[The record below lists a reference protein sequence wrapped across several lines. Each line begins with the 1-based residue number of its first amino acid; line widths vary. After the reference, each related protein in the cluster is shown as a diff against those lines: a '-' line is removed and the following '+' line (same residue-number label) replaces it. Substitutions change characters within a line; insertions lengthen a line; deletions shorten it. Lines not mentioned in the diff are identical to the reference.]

1 MEKAEWF
8 LQDDIKKF
16 IVETLGKEPWIIV
29 YQNVTSDNQDIFFYS
44 ALVPNSGVD
53 EVLEEIEFDFSYPYF
68 GLPAVER
75 DSESQNQINY
85 LRFGVSS
92 GLEPLI
98 LVRDFHG
105 VKSSY
110 REISQEFIH
119 FHNLYFDT
127 SKSRYVKIYD
137 DGREEEVVLISENEI
152 KVKLKH
158 MKQFLAFKEMCLGM
172 YFETT
177 RFIDVN
183 TEDIGLQK
191 EGADFDQREGLYHF
205 GFWYRNERFFNANKA
220 FSRLLGKKVIIG
232 MRKEDTEIYP
242 FEEERKYQ
250 EFIIGQ
256 DENGKNVVFTCN
268 PDKLANFFGKNPEAP
283 QFVTPVFF
291 SKDVLRKYYDDPDK
305 FSVKDGY
312 LKCGGLWGLRI
323 DNHHDDYVIVLL
335 GDLGYLSHD
344 EQLYWRHFNMPP
356 IGTFSETIFKRY
368 FLAEFAEPETVDL
381 VFASKFEQVQEK
393 WNKKFGWNLFK
404 PLNEGDEYHLT
415 GLRVP
420 LKSTQMEFDS
430 QILSLTKVIIDSLNE
445 HELRKSIVEDVSS
458 LKGISKL
465 EKYFTSNGC
474 KGYES
479 HIKFLRGLQELRSSG
494 SAHRKSDNYLRVA
507 EEFGLDK
514 KNFVESFTEILKKA
528 IAFLDYLKSML

>member
-8 LQDDIKKF
+8 LQEDIKQF
-16 IVETLGKEPWIIV
+16 IIETLGKEPWIVV
-29 YQNVTSDNQDIFFYS
+29 YQNVKSDNQDIFFYS
-44 ALVPNSGVD
+44 ALVPNSEVD
-53 EVLEEIEFDFSYPYF
+53 DVLEKLEFDFSYPYF
-68 GLPAVER
+68 GLPVVER
-75 DSESQNQINY
+75 DHQNQNQAMY

-105 VKSSY
+105 VKPGY
-110 REISQEFIH
+110 TEVSQEFIH
-119 FHNLYFDT
+119 FHNLYYDAPRNRCI
-127 SKSRYVKIYD
+127 KVYD
-137 DGREEEVVLISENEI
+137 DGREEEVIVISENEI

-158 MKQFLAFKEMCLGM
+158 MKQFLAFKDMCLGV

-183 TEDIGLQK
+183 AEEIGLSK

-205 GFWYRNERFFNANKA
+205 GFWYRNEHFFNNNKA
-220 FSRLLGKKVIIG
+220 FSRLLGKKVISG
-232 MRKEDTEIYP
+232 MRKENTGIYP
-242 FEEERKYQ
+242 FEEEMKYQ
-250 EFIIGQ
+250 EFIIGE
-256 DENGKNVVFTCN
+256 DENGKDVVFICN

-291 SKDVLRKYYDDPDK
+291 SKNVLRKYYDDPDK
-305 FSVKDGY
+305 FSVEDGY
-312 LKCGGLWGLRI
+312 IRCGGLWGLRI

-344 EQLYWRHFNMPP
+344 EQLYWRHFNISPT
-356 IGTFSETIFKRY
+356 GTFSETIFKRY

-381 VFASKFEQVQEK
+381 VFANKFEQVQEK
-393 WNKKFGWNLFK
+393 WNKKFGWNIFK
-404 PLNEGDEYHLT
+404 PLNEGDEYHLA

-420 LKSTQMEFDS
+420 LKNTQMEFDS
-430 QILSLTKVIIDSLNE
+430 QVLSLTKVIIDSLNE
-445 HELRKSIVEDVSS
+445 HEIRKTITEDISS

-465 EKYFTSNGC
+465 EKYLVTNGY
-474 KGYES
+474 KGYED

-494 SAHRKSDNYLRVA
+494 SAHRKSENYLRVA

-514 KNFVESFTEILKKA
+514 KNFIESFTGILRKA
-528 IAFLDYLKSML
+528 IAFLDYLESTL

>member
-8 LQDDIKKF
+8 LQEDVKRF
-16 IVETLGKEPWIIV
+16 IIETLGKEPWIVV
-29 YQNVTSDNQDIFFYS
+29 YQNTKADSQDLFFYS
-44 ALVPNSGVD
+44 ALVPNSEVD
-53 EVLEEIEFDFSYPYF
+53 EVLDKIEFDFTYPYF
-68 GLPAVER
+68 GLPVTEL
-75 DSESQNQINY
+75 DPESQNQAMY

-105 VKSSY
+105 VKPSNT
-110 REISQEFIH
+110 EVSQEFIH
-119 FHNLYFDT
+119 FHNLYYDIP
-127 SKSRYVKIYD
+127 KNRYIKIYD
-137 DGREEEVVLISENEI
+137 DGREEEVIAISDNEI

-158 MKQFLAFKEMCLGM
+158 MKQFLAFKDMCLGI

-183 TEDIGLQK
+183 AEDIGLLK
-191 EGADFDQREGLYHF
+191 EGADLDQREGLYHF
-205 GFWYRNERFFNANKA
+205 GFWYRNERFFNNNKA
-220 FSRLLGKKVIIG
+220 FSRLLGKKVIAG
-232 MRKEDTEIYP
+232 MRKEDTGICP
-242 FEEERKYQ
+242 FEEEMKYQ

-256 DENGKNVVFTCN
+256 DENGKDVVFICN

-305 FSVKDGY
+305 FSVEDGY
-312 LKCGGLWGLRI
+312 LRCGGLWGLRI

-344 EQLYWRHFNMPP
+344 EQLYWRHFNIPP
-356 IGTFSETIFKRY
+356 AGTFSETIFKRY

-393 WNKKFGWNLFK
+393 WNKKSGWNIFK
-404 PLNEGDEYHLT
+404 PLNDGDEYHLT

-420 LKSTQMEFDS
+420 LKNTQMEFDS
-430 QILSLTKVIIDSLNE
+430 QVLSLTKVIIDSLNE
-445 HELRKSIVEDVSS
+445 HELRKSVIEDVSN

-465 EKYFTSNGC
+465 EKYLVANGN
-474 KGYES
+474 KGYED
-479 HIKFLRGLQELRSSG
+479 HIKFLRNLQELRSTG
-494 SAHRKSDNYLRVA
+494 SAHRKSDNYLKVA

-514 KNFVESFTEILKKA
+514 KNFIESFTEILRKA
-528 IAFLDYLKSML
+528 IAFLNYLESIL